1 MSAVQ
6 AKWILS
12 NLVKFFHYSLCPK
25 HLKQKQ
31 AGIEHSE
38 KNLNSQA
45 LILNYDGVAKL
56 KQWRRDLHSLTCCG
70 QTKRNDSSLNQI
82 FGFLLGNEIFKL
94 CTKTT
99 CTFRLMQ
106 HFTLL
111 ITWKYSILSSSGKS
125 SNPYARSS
133 QDSNSSAKVFHLR
146 QYATTSSN
154 ILCTQR
160 SSIDTF
166 FQRSP
171 VSRIKRSMLT
181 LSRWSEIH
189 ITYSLSVIN
198 NNVSCRWQTYLLC
211 SCAEHGHIFW

>member
-1 MSAVQ
+1 MM
-6 AKWILS
+6 
-12 NLVKFFHYSLCPK
+12 
-25 HLKQKQ
+25 
-31 AGIEHSE
+31 
-38 KNLNSQA
+38 
-45 LILNYDGVAKL
+45 
-56 KQWRRDLHSLTCCG
+56 
-70 QTKRNDSSLNQI
+70 I
-82 FGFLLGNEIFKL
+82 FSKL

-99 CTFRLMQ
+99 CTVRLKQ

-133 QDSNSSAKVFHLR
+133 QDSNSTAKVFHLR

-171 VSRIKRSMLT
+171 VSRMKRSMLT

-189 ITYSLSVIN
+189 VTYSLSVIN
-198 NNVSCRWQTYLLC
+198 NNVYCRWQMYLLYFC
-211 SCAEHGHIFW
+211 DEHGHIFWYWYFYSYVYNENKLLNEMSVYILFLFSSSVVMHDKGWLDLWKKIKIHTLNFAYTFKV